1 MTDFVVMLQAKRQ
14 QILDLLAQEEYSTED
29 FSIYWQEF
37 EQLLRKLCEN
47 PKQTPDLQSILADNL
62 QWVSLITEQVTS
74 ERSIVAARM
83 LQLRKGKKAHQSYGD
98 NN

>member
-1 MTDFVVMLQAKRQ
+1 MTDIILMLDSKRQ
-14 QILDLLAQEEYSTED
+14 QIHELLTQEDYSTEQ
-29 FSIYWQEF
+29 FSHYWQEF
-37 EQLLRKLCEN
+37 DQLLRQLCEQ
-47 PKQTPDLQSILADNL
+47 PQQTPDLQSILADNL

-74 ERSIVAARM
+74 ERSTVAVRM

>member
-1 MTDFVVMLQAKRQ
+1 MIDLVAALQTKRQ
-14 QILDLLAQEEYSTED
+14 EINDLLAQEEYSIEQ
-29 FSIYWQEF
+29 FSELWQEF
-37 EQLLRKLCEN
+37 DQSLLQLCEN
-47 PKQTPDLQSILADNL
+47 PQQIPDLQSILADNL

-74 ERSIVAARM
+74 ERSMVAVRM

>member
-1 MTDFVVMLQAKRQ
+1 MTHVVSRLKDKRQ
-14 QILDLLAQEEYSTED
+14 QILELLAQEEYPTEQ
-29 FSIYWQEF
+29 FSELWQEF
-37 EQLLRKLCEN
+37 DKLLHTLCDD
-47 PKQTPDLQSILADNL
+47 PQQTPDLQSILADNL

-74 ERSIVAARM
+74 ERSTVAARM

>member
-1 MTDFVVMLQAKRQ
+1 MTDIILMLHSKRQ
-14 QILDLLAQEEYSTED
+14 QIHELLAQEDYDTEQ
-29 FSIYWQEF
+29 FSHYWQEF
-37 EQLLRKLCEN
+37 DQLLRQLCEQ
-47 PKQTPDLQSILADNL
+47 PQQTPDLQSILADNL

-74 ERSIVAARM
+74 ERSTVAVRM

>member
-1 MTDFVVMLQAKRQ
+1 MSDLIPSLQNKRQ
-14 QILDLLAQEEYSTED
+14 QIQDLLAVEDYSTD
-29 FSIYWQEF
+29 QFTLLWQEF
-37 EQLLRKLCEN
+37 EQILRQLCEN
-47 PKQTPDLQSILADNL
+47 PQKTPDLQSILADNL

-74 ERSIVAARM
+74 ERSTVAVRM

>member
-1 MTDFVVMLQAKRQ
+1 MSEFVLKLQAKRQ
-14 QILDLLAQEEYSTED
+14 QILDLLAQEEYSTEE
-29 FSIYWQEF
+29 FSLYWQEF

-47 PKQTPDLQSILADNL
+47 PSQTPDLQSILADNL

-74 ERSIVAARM
+74 ERSTVAVRM

>member
-1 MTDFVVMLQAKRQ
+1 MTDLTNQLTAKRQ
-14 QILDLLAQEEYSTED
+14 QILDLLAQEEYPTD
-29 FSIYWQEF
+29 QFSIHWQDF
-37 EQLLRKLCEN
+37 HVLLVQLCEN
-47 PKQTPDLQSILADNL
+47 PQQTPDLQSILADNL

-74 ERSIVAARM
+74 ERSTVAARM

>member
-1 MTDFVVMLQAKRQ
+1 MTDLIFSLQTKRQ
-14 QILDLLAQEEYSTED
+14 QIIELLAQEDYSTEE
-29 FSIYWQEF
+29 FTLYWQEF
-37 EQLLRKLCEN
+37 DQLLRTLCEN
-47 PKQTPDLQSILADNL
+47 PQQTPDLQSILADNL

-83 LQLRKGKKAHQSYGD
+83 LQVRKGKKAHQSYGD

>member
-1 MTDFVVMLQAKRQ
+1 MTDLILSLQNKRQ
-14 QILDLLAQEEYSTED
+14 QIEELLAQEDYAIEQ
-29 FSIYWQEF
+29 FALYWQDLD
-37 EQLLRKLCEN
+37 QLLRQLCEN
-47 PKQTPDLQSILADNL
+47 PQQTPDLQSILADNL

-74 ERSIVAARM
+74 ERSTVAVRM

>member
-1 MTDFVVMLQAKRQ
+1 MTNVVSQLKGKRQ
-14 QILDLLAQEEYSTED
+14 QLTELLAQEEYSTEN
-29 FSIYWQEF
+29 FSTYWQEF
-37 EQLLRKLCEN
+37 DQLLRQLCEN
-47 PKQTPDLQSILADNL
+47 PQQTPDLQSILADNL

-74 ERSIVAARM
+74 ERSTVAARM

>member
-1 MTDFVVMLQAKRQ
+1 MTHVVSQLKDKRQ
-14 QILDLLAQEEYSTED
+14 QLTELLAQEEYSTEN
-29 FSIYWQEF
+29 FSTYWQEF
-37 EQLLRKLCEN
+37 DQLLRQLCEN
-47 PKQTPDLQSILADNL
+47 PQQTPDLQSILADNL

-74 ERSIVAARM
+74 ERSAVAARM

>member
-1 MTDFVVMLQAKRQ
+1 MTDCVVMLQAKRQ
-14 QILDLLAQEEYSTED
+14 QINELLAQEEYPTELFSELWQD
-29 FSIYWQEF
+29 FD
-37 EQLLRKLCEN
+37 QLLRKLCED
-47 PKQTPDLQSILADNL
+47 PQQTPDLQSILADNL

-74 ERSIVAARM
+74 ERSTVAVRM

>member
-1 MTDFVVMLQAKRQ
+1 MTDLVVLLQAKRQ
-14 QILDLLAQEEYSTED
+14 QIIELLALEDYSTED
-29 FSIYWQEF
+29 FALHWQEF
-37 EQLLRKLCEN
+37 DQLLRQLCEN
-47 PKQTPDLQSILADNL
+47 PQQTPDLQSILADNL

-74 ERSIVAARM
+74 ERSTVAARM

>member
-1 MTDFVVMLQAKRQ
+1 MSEFVLKLQAKRQ
-14 QILDLLAQEEYSTED
+14 QILDLLAQDQYSTEE
-29 FSIYWQEF
+29 FSLYWQEF
-37 EQLLRKLCEN
+37 DQLLCQLCEN
-47 PKQTPDLQSILADNL
+47 PQQTPDLQSILADNL

-74 ERSIVAARM
+74 ERSTVAARM

>member
-1 MTDFVVMLQAKRQ
+1 MTDLVVMLQAKRQ
-14 QILDLLAQEEYSTED
+14 QIIKLLAQDEYSTED
-29 FSIYWQEF
+29 FSLYWQEF
-37 EQLLRKLCEN
+37 DQLLRQLCEN
-47 PKQTPDLQSILADNL
+47 PQQTPDLQSILADNL

-74 ERSIVAARM
+74 ERSTVAVRM

>member
-1 MTDFVVMLQAKRQ
+1 MTSLVAAIQTKRQ
-14 QILDLLAQEEYSTED
+14 QISDLLAQEDYPTEQ
-29 FSIYWQEF
+29 FSLYWQELD
-37 EQLLRKLCEN
+37 LLLQKLCEN
-47 PKQTPDLQSILADNL
+47 PQQTPDLQSILADNL

-74 ERSIVAARM
+74 ERSTVAVRM

>member
-1 MTDFVVMLQAKRQ
+1 MTDIILMLDSKRQ
-14 QILDLLAQEEYSTED
+14 QIHELLAQEDYDTEQ
-29 FSIYWQEF
+29 FSHYWQEF
-37 EQLLRKLCEN
+37 DQLLKQLCEQ
-47 PKQTPDLQSILADNL
+47 PQQTPDLQSILADNL

-74 ERSIVAARM
+74 ERSTVAVRM

>member
-14 QILDLLAQEEYSTED
+14 QIVELLASEEYSTED
-29 FSIYWQEF
+29 FALYWQEF
-37 EQLLRKLCEN
+37 DQLLSQLCEN

-74 ERSIVAARM
+74 ERSTVAVRM

>member
-1 MTDFVVMLQAKRQ
+1 MTEVLHLLQTKRQ
-14 QILDLLAQEEYSTED
+14 QITELLAQDNYAIEH
-29 FSIYWQEF
+29 FSSYWQEF
-37 EQLLRKLCEN
+37 DQLLRQLCET
-47 PKQTPDLQSILADNL
+47 PQQTPDLQSILADNL

-74 ERSIVAARM
+74 ERSTVAVNM

>member
-1 MTDFVVMLQAKRQ
+1 MTHLVSQLKDKRQ
-14 QILDLLAQEEYSTED
+14 QITQLLAQDEYSTEH
-29 FSIYWQEF
+29 FTLYWQEF
-37 EQLLRKLCEN
+37 DQLLRQLCEN
-47 PKQTPDLQSILADNL
+47 PQQTPDLQSILADNL

-74 ERSIVAARM
+74 ERSAVAARM

>member
-1 MTDFVVMLQAKRQ
+1 MLDSKRQ
-14 QILDLLAQEEYSTED
+14 QIHELLAQEDYDIEQ
-29 FSIYWQEF
+29 FSHYWQEF
-37 EQLLRKLCEN
+37 DQLLRQLCDQ
-47 PKQTPDLQSILADNL
+47 PQQTPDLQSILADNL

-74 ERSIVAARM
+74 ERSTVAVRM

>member
-1 MTDFVVMLQAKRQ
+1 MTEVIALLQEKRQ
-14 QILDLLAQEEYSTED
+14 QITELLAQDEYSTENLA
-29 FSIYWQEF
+29 SYWQEF
-37 EQLLRKLCEN
+37 DQLLRQLCEN
-47 PKQTPDLQSILADNL
+47 PQQTPDLQSILADNL

-74 ERSIVAARM
+74 ERSAVAARM

>member
-1 MTDFVVMLQAKRQ
+1 MTELVRQLKDKRQ
-14 QILDLLAQEEYSTED
+14 QITELLAQEEYSTEYLAT
-29 FSIYWQEF
+29 YWQEF
-37 EQLLRKLCEN
+37 DLLLRQLCEK
-47 PKQTPDLQSILADNL
+47 PQQTPDLQSILADNL

-74 ERSIVAARM
+74 ERSTVAARM

>member
-1 MTDFVVMLQAKRQ
+1 MADSAVMLQAKRQ
-14 QILDLLAQEEYSTED
+14 QINELLALEEYSIEQ
-29 FSIYWQEF
+29 FSELWQEF
-37 EQLLRKLCEN
+37 DQLLRKLCEH
-47 PKQTPDLQSILADNL
+47 PQQTPDLQSILADNL

-74 ERSIVAARM
+74 ERSTVAVRM

>member
-1 MTDFVVMLQAKRQ
+1 MTDLIFSLQTKRQ
-14 QILDLLAQEEYSTED
+14 QIIELLAQEDYSTEE
-29 FSIYWQEF
+29 FTLYWQEF
-37 EQLLRKLCEN
+37 DQLLHQLCEK
-47 PKQTPDLQSILADNL
+47 PQQTPDLQSILADNL

-83 LQLRKGKKAHQSYGD
+83 LQVRKGKKAHQSYGD

>member
-1 MTDFVVMLQAKRQ
+1 MSDLIPSLQNKRQ
-14 QILDLLAQEEYSTED
+14 QIQDLLAVEDYSTD
-29 FSIYWQEF
+29 QFTLHWQEF
-37 EQLLRKLCEN
+37 EHILRQLCEN
-47 PKQTPDLQSILADNL
+47 PQQTPDLQSILADNL

-74 ERSIVAARM
+74 ERSTVAVRM

>member
-1 MTDFVVMLQAKRQ
+1 MAEIVSLLLQKRQ
-14 QILDLLAQEEYSTED
+14 QINELLALQDYSTD
-29 FSIYWQEF
+29 EF
-37 EQLLRKLCEN
+37 ALHWLEFDKLLQQLCEN
-47 PKQTPDLQSILADNL
+47 PQQTPDLQSILADNL

-74 ERSIVAARM
+74 ERSTVAVRM

>member
-1 MTDFVVMLQAKRQ
+1 MTDLILSLQSKRQ
-14 QILDLLAQEEYSTED
+14 QIQELLAQDDYATGQ
-29 FSIYWQEF
+29 FSLYWQEF
-37 EQLLRKLCEN
+37 DQLLRQLCEN
-47 PKQTPDLQSILADNL
+47 PQQTPDLESILADNL

-74 ERSIVAARM
+74 ERSTVAVRM

>member
-1 MTDFVVMLQAKRQ
+1 MSDLIPSLQNKRQ
-14 QILDLLAQEEYSTED
+14 QIQDLLAVEDYSTD
-29 FSIYWQEF
+29 QFTLLWQEF
-37 EQLLRKLCEN
+37 EQILRQLCEN
-47 PKQTPDLQSILADNL
+47 PQQTPDLQSILADNL

-74 ERSIVAARM
+74 ERSTVAVRM

>member
-1 MTDFVVMLQAKRQ
+1 MSDLIPSLQNKRQ
-14 QILDLLAQEEYSTED
+14 QIQDLLAVEDYSTD
-29 FSIYWQEF
+29 QFTLHWMEF
-37 EQLLRKLCEN
+37 EHILRQLCEN
-47 PKQTPDLQSILADNL
+47 PQQTPDLQSILADNL

-74 ERSIVAARM
+74 ERSTVAVRM

>member
-1 MTDFVVMLQAKRQ
+1 MTEVIALLQEKRR
-14 QILDLLAQEEYSTED
+14 QITELLAQEEYSTEN
-29 FSIYWQEF
+29 FATYWQEF
-37 EQLLRKLCEN
+37 DQLLRQLCEK
-47 PKQTPDLQSILADNL
+47 PQQTPDLQSILADNL

-74 ERSIVAARM
+74 ERSAVAARM

>member
-1 MTDFVVMLQAKRQ
+1 MTHVVNQLKHKRQ
-14 QILDLLAQEEYSTED
+14 QLTELLAQEEYSTEN
-29 FSIYWQEF
+29 FSTYWQEF
-37 EQLLRKLCEN
+37 DQLLRQLCEN
-47 PKQTPDLQSILADNL
+47 PQQTPDLQSILADNL

-74 ERSIVAARM
+74 ERSTVAARM